1 MSAHTLLLVD
11 DNAAIHE
18 LLAAVLH
25 PPEWQIDDA
34 YDGLQGLALVKD
46 RAYDVVLTDIR
57 MPGMDGLELLH
68 HIREIRPEAKVMVM
82 TAASTSADIVRA
94 IREQAFCYFSKP
106 FSPSAVAEMITQAVH
121 TGQWQDDIE
130 VLSASP
136 EWISLRLRCK
146 METADRLMQ
155 FVREMEMDFSPHDRD
170 NIASAFRELLM
181 NAIEHGGG
189 SDPNKRVQVTYVR
202 TTRAII
208 YLIQDPGQ
216 GFSFDA
222 IAHAAI
228 ANPPGEPAKH
238 LEIRAEQGVRPGGFG
253 ILLTRNLVD
262 ELIYSE
268 KGNEVLFI
276 KYLK

>member
-11 DNAAIHE
+11 DDPAVHE

-25 PPEWQIDDA
+25 PPDWQIDSA
-34 YDGLQGLALVKD
+34 YDGLEGLA
-46 RAYDVVLTDIR
+46 RAKSRDYDVVLTDVR
-57 MPGMDGLELLH
+57 MPGMDGLALLH
-68 HIREIRPEAKVMVM
+68 EIREIRPSAVVIVM
-82 TAASTSADIVRA
+82 TAESTPANIVRA
-94 IREQAFCYFSKP
+94 IREHAFAYFSKP
-106 FSPSAVAEMITQAVH
+106 FSPSAVADTIAQAVN
-121 TGQWQDDIE
+121 TGNWQDDIE
-130 VLSASP
+130 VLSATP
-136 EWISLRLRCK
+136 QWISLRLRCK

-155 FVREMEMDFSPHDRD
+155 FVREMEMDFTPHERD

-189 SDPNKRVQVTYVR
+189 SDPDKRVQVTYVR
-202 TTRAII
+202 TTRAIV

-216 GFSFDA
+216 GFSLDA

-228 ANPPGEPAKH
+228 ANPPDEPARH

-253 ILLTRNLVD
+253 IMLTRNLVD

>member
-1 MSAHTLLLVD
+1 
-11 DNAAIHE
+11 
-18 LLAAVLH
+18 
-25 PPEWQIDDA
+25 
-34 YDGLQGLALVKD
+34 
-46 RAYDVVLTDIR
+46 
-57 MPGMDGLELLH
+57 
-68 HIREIRPEAKVMVM
+68 
-82 TAASTSADIVRA
+82 
-94 IREQAFCYFSKP
+94 
-106 FSPSAVAEMITQAVH
+106 
-121 TGQWQDDIE
+121 
-130 VLSASP
+130 
-136 EWISLRLRCK
+136 
-146 METADRLMQ
+146 MQ
-155 FVREMEMDFSPHDRD
+155 FVREMEMGFSPHDRD

-189 SDPNKRVQVTYVR
+189 SDPDKRVQVTYVR

-208 YLIQDPGQ
+208 YLIQDPGK
-216 GFSFDA
+216 GFSFDS

-253 ILLTRNLVD
+253 IMLTRNLVD